1 MIQVGQVLDK
11 YELLERVGQGGMAIV
26 YRGIDRQ
33 LKRVVAIKVLHK
45 HLADYQEARDRFER
59 EAQAV
64 AKLRHEN
71 IVEIFDY
78 SGAEAAEVAG
88 SSYIVTEFIDGKTLK
103 QQVTD
108 RAITYPEIG
117 AMIILQVGR
126 ALAHAHAA
134 GILHRDVKPEN
145 IMIRGDGIVK
155 LMDFGISH
163 MVDLERLT
171 VTGQLLGSPAYMA
184 PEHVEGRP
192 LDFRTDVFAAG
203 IVLYQL
209 TVGKLPFEGK
219 NPHEVLKRIA
229 ECRFVDPRQANP
241 RIGNRLGKIILRA
254 MAAQPADRFPAIGEM
269 VLALEGYLEE
279 TGLAPDKVAS
289 ELGRYFQ
296 APAAYELAL
305 KERMIDHLT
314 RRGQAHLA
322 DDSRATA
329 LDVFDRVLTLDPS
342 NARVLEILDSINR
355 RKRRRTQLIA
365 AAGAAVL
372 ATCAWMVHRN
382 AQPPPAMTLPAI
394 DAPQTPPILARRTD
408 VAHIELPPVRA
419 ADPVDNPARTATP
432 AAAAGSATDPT
443 AVPLPG
449 TAPGDDPRASAALHP
464 PDAVPAGTASRIRV
478 SPAKDSEYAIGSG
491 PRKPV
496 PDDGV
501 IRIDLAAETEVH
513 VFNLTKCCQEES
525 QIIQPGADV
534 TIVMPYLPGRLLPRC
549 AVNAAA
555 EVRIDGVTADLGAP
569 FSIPIGDSIDENK
582 TVTVEFL
589 GERIDQAPLKVT
601 VGAGKLREVQCQPA
615 R

>member
-71 IVEIFDY
+71 ILEIFDY
-78 SGAEAAEVAG
+78 SGADAAEAAG

-108 RAITYPEIG
+108 RPITYPEIG
-117 AMIILQVGR
+117 AMIILQVCR
-126 ALAHAHAA
+126 ALGHAHAA

-145 IMIRGDGIVK
+145 IMIRNDGVVK

-192 LDFRTDVFAAG
+192 LDFRTDVFAVG

-241 RIGNRLGKIILRA
+241 RIGNRLGRIILRA
-254 MAAQPADRFPAIGEM
+254 MAAQPGDRFPAVGEM

-279 TGLAPDKVAS
+279 TGLAPDKVVG

-296 APAAYELAL
+296 APAAYEHAL
-305 KERMIDHLT
+305 RERVIDHLT
-314 RRGQAHLA
+314 RRGQQLLGA
-322 DDSRATA
+322 DDRAAA
-329 LDVFDRVLTLDPS
+329 LDAFDRVLSIDAHNP
-342 NARVLEILDSINR
+342 RVLEILDDLNR
-355 RKRRRTQLIA
+355 RKRRRANLLA
-365 AAGAAVL
+365 VGGAALL
-372 ATCAWMVHRN
+372 AVCAWMVHRN
-382 AQPPPAMTLPAI
+382 AQPPPAESPPRI
-394 DAPQTPPILARRTD
+394 DAPSTPPIA
-408 VAHIELPPVRA
+408 AHHTEIRNVELPAV
-419 ADPVDNPARTATP
+419 PVDAAPPDTAVAV
-432 AAAAGSATDPT
+432 AATGDGPAGSAG
-443 AVPLPG
+443 AA
-449 TAPGDDPRASAALHP
+449 APSGSAAGRLA
-464 PDAVPAGTASRIRV
+464 PDAAVVAGIATQIRV
-478 SPAKDSEYAIGSG
+478 SPAKDSEYAVGGG

-501 IRIDLAAETEVH
+501 IRIELTAEAEVH
-513 VFNLTKCCQEES
+513 VFSVTKCCQEES
-525 QIIQPGADV
+525 QLVRPGADV
-534 TIVMPYLPGRLLPRC
+534 TIVMPYLPGRVIPRC
-549 AVNAAA
+549 PDHPAA
-555 EVRIDGVTADLGAP
+555 EVRIGAVTANLGVA
-569 FSIPIGDSIDENK
+569 FSVPIGDSTDETK
-582 TVTVEFL
+582 TVIVEFL
-589 GERIDQAPLKVT
+589 GERVDPTPIKVT
-601 VGAGKLREVQCQPA
+601 VEAGKTREVQCVPA